1 MNVLVLN
8 SGSSTLKWQV
18 RSEPDGARL
27 AHGEVDRIGSG
38 GSPDH
43 AAALA
48 LVLDGLPEG
57 LAVDAVGHRV
67 VHGGERFHAP
77 VLLDDAVLAEVEALA
92 PLAPLHNPAGVAG
105 IRAVT
110 ARRPGTPQVAVFD
123 TAFHATLPERA
134 WRYALPAALHTELGV
149 RRYGFH
155 GTSYEFVAAAAAE
168 HLGVD
173 RFTGVVAHL
182 GNGASACAVLDG
194 RSVDTTMGMTP
205 LAGLVMGT
213 RSGDVD
219 PGVVLFLAR
228 RGYSTAALDDLLNR
242 QSGLLGL
249 VGDADMRTVQ
259 ARADAGDATADVAL
273 DVAAY
278 RLATTVAGYQ
288 VPLGGLPALVLT
300 GGIGEHAAPFR
311 ARVLALLAPLGVELD
326 PARNDAGSTGP
337 VWPITT
343 DRSAVP
349 VLVAHT
355 DEERVIAAATAA
367 LVGDRP

>member
-18 RSEPDGARL
+18 RAEPDGTLL
-27 AHGEVDRIGSG
+27 AQGAVERIGSG
-38 GSPDH
+38 DAPDH

-48 LVLDGLPEG
+48 QVLDGLPEG

-77 VLLDDAVLAEVEALA
+77 VLLDDDVLAEVEALA

-134 WRYALPAALHTELGV
+134 WRYAVPTALHTDLGV

-155 GTSYEFVAAAAAE
+155 GTSYEFVAAAAAT

-194 RSVDTTMGMTP
+194 RSVDTTMGLTP

-213 RSGDVD
+213 RSGDLD
-219 PGVVLFLAR
+219 PGVVLHLLR
-228 RGYSTAALDDLLNR
+228 LGWTTAEVDDLLNR
-242 QSGLLGL
+242 RSGLLGL
-249 VGDADMRTVQ
+249 AGDADMRAVQ
-259 ARADAGDATADVAL
+259 ARADAGDPAAEVAL

-288 VPLGGLPALVLT
+288 VALGGLPALVLT

-311 ARVLALLAPLGVELD
+311 ARVLRLLAPLGVELD
-326 PARNDAGSTGP
+326 PARNDAAPDAP
-337 VWPITT
+337 VRPITT
-343 DRSAVP
+343 DASAVP
-349 VLVAHT
+349 VLVART

-367 LVGDRP
+367 LVGDGR